1 VCSTSGDGIDQIIQ
15 AIDQLASDVQAESDS
30 SRDASAQHATRIAD
44 IWRMVAALDPELARR
59 VSRYTAPARAADETD
74 LT

>member
-1 VCSTSGDGIDQIIQ
+1 VCSTSGDEIDRIIQ

-30 SRDASAQHATRIAD
+30 SRRASAQHATRIAD

-59 VSRYTAPARAADETD
+59 VSRYTAPACAADETD